1 MEEYEPFDIQD
12 VTIFLNLLPII
23 RWNEIYTRPANN
35 CAISCTTHL
44 ENWFRSE
51 QEIASVTEVYQ
62 HSFLLRCPFM
72 TFQSHVK
79 RHRISNKVLP
89 LVVVF
94 FIPDHF
100 EETSP
105 CPHAF
110 FPPTTT
116 TIFFGYRGSNAPVL
130 SNLKNAVSKTM
141 LLQVRLTACS

>member
-12 VTIFLNLLPII
+12 ITIFLNLLPII

-62 HSFLLRCPFM
+62 HSFLLRCPFV

-94 FIPDHF
+94 HPR
-100 EETSP
+100 S
-105 CPHAF
+105 
-110 FPPTTT
+110 
-116 TIFFGYRGSNAPVL
+116 L
-130 SNLKNAVSKTM
+130 
-141 LLQVRLTACS
+141 